1 MKSNILE
8 FKKFKIKTHRDVFSP
23 RHDIGIYTKALKGII
38 KKNNKILELGTGTG
52 AISISLAKNF
62 NNVSILATDIN
73 PYAIKIAKQNVQIN
87 EVEKIIRFKKSNWFS
102 DIPKEKYDFIVTN
115 PPYLSKKNSMFY
127 SNLTDPESSL
137 YAENNGLNDIFS
149 IMKNS
154 LNYLNLNSYLVIE
167 HSHSQTLFL
176 KNYGIHLGLK
186 FMKSQKD
193 ELGFN
198 RILILSNRI

>member
-8 FKKFKIKTHRDVFSP
+8 FKKFKIKTHRDVFAP
-23 RHDIGIYTKALKGII
+23 RHDIGIYIKALKGII

-62 NNVSILATDIN
+62 NNISILATDIN

-127 SNLTDPESSL
+127 SNLSDPDSSL
-137 YAENNGLNDIFS
+137 YAENNGLNEIFS

-154 LNYLNLNSYLVIE
+154 LNYLNHNSYLVIE

-186 FMKSQKD
+186 FMKSHKD

>member
-23 RHDIGIYTKALKGII
+23 RHDIDIYIKALKGII

-62 NNVSILATDIN
+62 NNISILATDIN

-102 DIPKEKYDFIVTN
+102 DIPQEKYDFIVTN

-127 SNLTDPESSL
+127 SNLSDPDSSL

-186 FMKSQKD
+186 FMKSHKD
-193 ELGFN
+193 GLGFN